1 MSENAVPS
9 NTLMMVKKE
18 TVLMNEREKKTNK
31 DDLMVF
37 HPNTIQSMNEMI
49 VDSQSMK
56 VSILHILVSQMLSS
70 GSSS

>member
-1 MSENAVPS
+1 
-9 NTLMMVKKE
+9 
-18 TVLMNEREKKTNK
+18 MNEREMETNK

-37 HPNTIQSMNEMI
+37 HPNTIQSWGELI

-56 VSILHILVSQMLSS
+56 VSVLHTLVSQMLSS